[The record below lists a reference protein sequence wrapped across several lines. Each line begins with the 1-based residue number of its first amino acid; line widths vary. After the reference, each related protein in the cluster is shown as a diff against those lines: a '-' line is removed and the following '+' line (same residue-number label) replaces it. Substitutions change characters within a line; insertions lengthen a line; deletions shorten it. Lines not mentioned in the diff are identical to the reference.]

1 MEQLSTIFSP
11 KTYWV
16 DVTDK
21 QCDVGDTVTF
31 DNDKGFVFTKK
42 EDTKEQT
49 PSLSERIAVLE
60 DAVNTLM
67 EGGLRMARYL
77 AYQIILQKLKYNTVI
92 TRFPKYKE
100 DIDKVLDDMG
110 WMIDDNGDCVGKK
123 TD

>member
-1 MEQLSTIFSP
+1 MGVIFKMNRFAQLLYGEVLYIFETEMPMEQLSTIFSP

-21 QCDVGDTVTF
+21 QCEVGDTVTF

-60 DAVNTLM
+60 DAMNTLM
-67 EGGLRMARYL
+67 EGVS
-77 AYQIILQKLKYNTVI
+77 T
-92 TRFPKYKE
+92 
-100 DIDKVLDDMG
+100 
-110 WMIDDNGDCVGKK
+110 NG
-123 TD
+123 